1 MAGPSDP
8 SGAII
13 FVSGDGP
20 PDPPSNSTDVALF
33 AVNGQLAA
41 INGDGNTFP
50 VGGAFL
56 QLKFS
61 GACPAGDNYSL
72 ADTGSGTAPEQ
83 SSGQGYPFYLGLG
96 NYAIYG
102 FSVSA
107 PECDYDSGTF
117 TMNVFVNDVAPRPG
131 LQGSETVV
139 PQFNSFYPPAPIE
152 NNDLIEFRVEPSGPT
167 TGSCLVYAMVLIGP
181 APAQVPQ

>member
-1 MAGPSDP
+1 MAGPSNP

-13 FVSGDGP
+13 FTSGDGP
-20 PDPPSNSTDVALF
+20 PDPPANSADVALF
-33 AVNGQLAA
+33 AVNGQLGA
-41 INGDGNTFP
+41 INGDGNAFL

-83 SSGQGYPFYLGLG
+83 SAGRGYPFYPGLG

-102 FSVSA
+102 FSVNV
-107 PECDYDSGTF
+107 PECDYDSGTYN
-117 TMNVFVNDVAPRPG
+117 MNVFVGGAAPRPG
-131 LQGSETVV
+131 LLGSGTVV
-139 PQFNSFYPPAPIE
+139 PQFNSFSPPAPIG
-152 NNDLIEFRVEPSGPT
+152 NDDVIEFRVTPSGPT

-181 APAQVPQ
+181 APAEVPQ